1 MTRGIAALLFVA
13 PLLVM
18 NAAHAGLT
26 PEELRGR
33 RIYRT
38 GESPSGEPIVA
49 LVGPE
54 DLEVPATAMPC
65 MSCHG
70 RDGRGKEEGGV
81 SPSNLQWH
89 ALTKPYSVATA
100 SGRTHPPYTPALLKR
115 AITMGTDPARQR
127 LQPVMP
133 RYRLTLRDADDL
145 VAYLARIGTDA
156 DPGLTEDTIV
166 LGMLLPRSAE
176 GNAIREALAS
186 HFEAINQAGGIF
198 GRRVRLTE
206 GDEEPFAIVGA
217 HISGREREIGAMV
230 AGKAIP
236 TIAAFSTRGDDANRY
251 LFHLLPGIEE
261 QSLTLIGE
269 QKVRIVHDET
279 TADIAARLASHTAAD
294 STTVLL
300 LTGNAA
306 TLRML
311 LASGTVKTILIPAA
325 FSSDA
330 IYGAPPGTRILVA
343 LPTTRP
349 ARDTA
354 LAAATILTRALE
366 RAGRD
371 VDRESLVELLAPSR
385 RAAAKG
391 STVVRVENG
400 KLVKLN

>member
-1 MTRGIAALLFVA
+1 MMRGIVALLFVA
-13 PLLVM
+13 V
-18 NAAHAGLT
+18 AAHAGLT

-49 LVGPE
+49 LVGAE
-54 DLEVPATAMPC
+54 DLEVPATSMPC

-70 RDGRGKEEGGV
+70 RDGRGKEEGGL

-89 ALTKPYSVATA
+89 ALTKPYSVPSP
-100 SGRTHPPYTPALLKR
+100 SGRTHPPYTPALVKR

-127 LQPVMP
+127 LHPVMP

-156 DPGLTEDTIV
+156 DPGLTDDTIV
-166 LGMLLPRSAE
+166 LGMILPRSAE
-176 GNAIREALAS
+176 GNAIREALSS
-186 HFEAINQAGGIF
+186 HFEGINKAGGIF
-198 GRRVRLTE
+198 GRRVRLAE
-206 GDEEPFAIVGA
+206 GEEEPFTIVAA
-217 HISGREREIGAMV
+217 HISGREQEVGAMV
-230 AGKAIP
+230 AGKGIP
-236 TIAAFSTRGDDANRY
+236 TIAAFSTRGDDTNRY

-261 QSLTLIGE
+261 QSLALIGAE
-269 QKVRIVHDET
+269 KVRIVHDET
-279 TADIAARLASHTAAD
+279 TADIAARLASYTAAE

-300 LTGNAA
+300 LTGKAG
-306 TLRML
+306 TLQTL
-311 LASGTVKTILIPAA
+311 LASGKAKTILIPAA

-330 IYGAPPGTRILVA
+330 IYGAPSGTRILVA

-354 LAAATILTRALE
+354 LAAAAILTRALE
-366 RAGRD
+366 SAGRD
-371 VDRESLVELLAPSR
+371 VDRESLAALLATSR
-385 RAAAKG
+385 RAAARS

-400 KLVKLN
+400 KLVKAE